1 MSVKWFLSRNL
12 VQRWREGRVWTLILG
27 LPGFIRHWRR
37 YRKKGGKG
45 ANVADWFLQ
54 VCDAT
59 PSTAF
64 DPHYLY
70 QSAWAARGIA
80 SANPPF
86 HVDVGSQIDLVAPLS
101 AFVPVEFIDLRP
113 LRIAVDGLQC
123 VRGSIL
129 ALPHA
134 DHSLPSVSC
143 LHVIEHIGL
152 GRYGDDIDPEG
163 SVKAC
168 RELQRVLGRGGSLF
182 VSVPVGRSRV
192 DFNAHRVFS
201 PDFLPKVM
209 SDLRLARFFAVS
221 DEGVFLTNVDP
232 ADLSRSEYALGLY
245 RFTKD

>member
-1 MSVKWFLSRNL
+1 MSIKGFLSRNL
-12 VQRWREGRVWTLILG
+12 VQRWREGRVWALILG
-27 LPGFIRHWRR
+27 IPGFIRDWRR
-37 YRKKGGKG
+37 YRRKGGKG
-45 ANVADWFLQ
+45 AKLADWFPQ
-54 VCDAT
+54 IGDAT
-59 PSTAF
+59 SLTTF

-80 SANPPF
+80 SAAPPF

-101 AFVPVEFIDLRP
+101 GFVPVEFIDLRP
-113 LRIAVDGLQC
+113 LRMAVDGLQC

-152 GRYGDDIDPEG
+152 GRYGDEIDPDG

-168 RELQRVLGRGGSLF
+168 RELQRVLGRRGSLF

-192 DFNAHRVFS
+192 EFNAHRVFS
-201 PDFLPKVM
+201 PDFLPAAM
-209 SDLRLARFFAVS
+209 PDLRLAGFWAP
-221 DEGVFLTNVDP
+221 GAFLT
-232 ADLSRSEYALGLY
+232 
-245 RFTKD
+245 